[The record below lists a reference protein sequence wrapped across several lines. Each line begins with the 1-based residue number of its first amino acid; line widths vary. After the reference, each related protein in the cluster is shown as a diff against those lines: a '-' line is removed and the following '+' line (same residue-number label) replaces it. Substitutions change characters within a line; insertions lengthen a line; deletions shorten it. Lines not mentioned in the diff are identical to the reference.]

1 MAFRLTIKY
10 QLFYLKVEQLTD
22 RNLALEEKISELQDA
37 VADLEQLHDMN
48 EELQETARETELE
61 LREELDMARTKI
73 REVNKI
79 GRILDAFLGHILH
92 FLLLFGSRLERT
104 VTLL

>member
-1 MAFRLTIKY
+1 MSVI
-10 QLFYLKVEQLTD
+10 LKVEQLTD
-22 RNLALEEKISELQDA
+22 RNLVLEEKIGELQDA

-73 REVNKI
+73 QEVSAVLYI
-79 GRILDAFLGHILH
+79 LVSVRRIYKSKL
-92 FLLLFGSRLERT
+92 
-104 VTLL
+104 TL

>member
-1 MAFRLTIKY
+1 LAFRLTIKY

-79 GRILDAFLGHILH
+79 
-92 FLLLFGSRLERT
+92 
-104 VTLL
+104 